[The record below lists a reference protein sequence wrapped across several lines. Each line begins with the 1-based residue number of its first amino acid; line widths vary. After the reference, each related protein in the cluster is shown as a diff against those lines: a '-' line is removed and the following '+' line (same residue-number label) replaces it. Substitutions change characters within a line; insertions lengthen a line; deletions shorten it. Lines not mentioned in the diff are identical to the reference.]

1 MSRRKEKTFAGEQV
15 DVTWDGELCIHV
27 GECGRA
33 KGDLFVGGRD
43 PWCQP
48 DASSLDEVVDVVE
61 RCPSGALYYD
71 RRDGGGA
78 EQAATENTA
87 TVAVNGPLFLR
98 GELAIDGAPD
108 DGPGL
113 AFRAA
118 LCRCGQSKNKPFCDN
133 SHLQSGFEDYGAVGD
148 RGKPLEAA
156 GGPLTITPAK
166 DGPLLVKGRL
176 TIVNGSGQRAW
187 SGEQV
192 ALCRCGASENK
203 PFCDG
208 RHKDVGFTSD

>member
-1 MSRRKEKTFAGEQV
+1 LSRDKETKYGGEQV

-33 KGDLFVGGRD
+33 KGELFVGGRQ

-48 DASSLDEVVDVVE
+48 DAVSADEVVDVVE
-61 RCPSGALYYD
+61 RCPSGALYYE
-71 RRDGGGA
+71 RKDGAGEKPA
-78 EQAATENTA
+78 EENTA
-87 TVAVNGPLFLR
+87 VVSVNGPLFLR
-98 GELAIDGAPD
+98 GELEIEGAPED
-108 DGPGL
+108 APGL

-118 LCRCGQSKNKPFCDN
+118 LCRCGASKNKPFCDN
-133 SHLQSGFEDYGAVGD
+133 SHQGAGFADYGAVGE
-148 RGKPLEAA
+148 RGEPLA
-156 GGPLTITPAK
+156 GSGGALKVKPAK

-176 TIVNGSGQRAW
+176 TIINGSGRRAW
-187 SGEQV
+187 TGMNV

-208 RHKDVGFTSD
+208 RHKKVGFSSG

>member
-1 MSRRKEKTFAGEQV
+1 MSNDKVSQFGGEQV

-33 KGDLFVGGRD
+33 KGDLFVAGRN

-48 DASSLDEVVDVVE
+48 DVTSADEVMEVVQ
-61 RCPSGALYYD
+61 RCPTGALTYHVKKGD
-71 RRDGGGA
+71 A
-78 EQAATENTA
+78 EAADAENTV

-98 GELAIDGAPD
+98 GELQIDGAPAD
-108 DGPGL
+108 KPGL

-118 LCRCGQSKNKPFCDN
+118 LCRCGQSANKPFCDN
-133 SHLQSGFEDYGAVGD
+133 SHQGGKFEDYGAVGE
-148 RGKPLEAA
+148 RGTALEAT
-156 GGPLTITPAK
+156 GGPLKITPAK
-166 DGPLLVKGRL
+166 NGPLLLKGQL
-176 TIVNGSGQRAW
+176 TIVNGSGRRAW
-187 SGEQV
+187 QGTSV

-208 RHKDVGFTSD
+208 QHKTIGFTSD